1 MYEQQRSG
9 LGREFR
15 TATERT
21 LSWIAERP
29 LAYPEILGRWR
40 RALVPKSIQ
49 HYLSAGRRYDLRP
62 CLLSHAPESTA
73 LEEADIVGRH
83 QSGFPCLE
91 FVAIV

>member
-29 LAYPEILGRWR
+29 LAYPEVLGRWR
-40 RALVPKSIQ
+40 RALVPKFPYSII
-49 HYLSAGRRYDLRP
+49 YRP
-62 CLLSHAPESTA
+62 
-73 LEEADIVGRH
+73 VGDTIYVLACFHTHRNPRH
-83 QSGFPCLE
+83 WRKR
-91 FVAIV
+91 I